1 MKIIIELSE
10 AEVNGLKDYIRES
23 EGIDNPKKEDIQ
35 REVTGIFNGYFQAQN
50 SALTDC
56 INKYK

>member
-35 REVTGIFNGYFQAQN
+35 REVTGIVNGYFQAQN